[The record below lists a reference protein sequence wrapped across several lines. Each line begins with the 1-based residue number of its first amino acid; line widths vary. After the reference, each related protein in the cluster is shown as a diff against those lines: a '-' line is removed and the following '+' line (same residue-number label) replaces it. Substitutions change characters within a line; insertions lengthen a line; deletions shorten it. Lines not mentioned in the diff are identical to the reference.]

1 MNTGRTIFA
10 QIMDFIPKYEF
21 KKCVTKYK
29 GNHRARQFRCWDQF
43 CAMSF
48 AQFTYRENLRDIET
62 CLHAQPSKLYHMSI
76 RGHVTISNLA
86 RANEKRDW
94 RIYAELA
101 QILISKAQL
110 RYKDDPDFS
119 IELDELVYALD
130 STTIDLCLNLFPWAK
145 FRKKKGAIKLRTLLN
160 LRGSIPTFIEIT
172 PVLVHDIH
180 ILDILIV
187 QPGAFY
193 IMDRA
198 YLDFKRLFQINQQGA
213 YFVLRAKENLQFK
226 RLYSQKVDRN
236 TGLRCDQTIRLA
248 KENSCKNYLPKL
260 RRVKF
265 YDVTSQ
271 KYLVFLTN
279 NFEIPAL
286 VITELYRYR
295 WRIELF
301 FKWIKQHLKVKS
313 FLRNL

>member
-1 MNTGRTIFA
+1 LLEPMKKEIGVFTLNWLKSLS
-10 QIMDFIPKYEF
+10 QKPNSFI
-21 KKCVTKYK
+21 
-29 GNHRARQFRCWDQF
+29 
-43 CAMSF
+43 
-48 AQFTYRENLRDIET
+48 
-62 CLHAQPSKLYHMSI
+62 
-76 RGHVTISNLA
+76 
-86 RANEKRDW
+86 
-94 RIYAELA
+94 
-101 QILISKAQL
+101 
-110 RYKDDPDFS
+110 KDDPDFS

-130 STTIDLCLNLFPWAK
+130 STTIDLCLNLFSWAK

-160 LRGSIPTFIEIT
+160 LGGSIPTFVEIT
-172 PVLVHDIH
+172 PALVHDIH

-213 YFVLRAKENLQFK
+213 YFVFRAKENLQFK
-226 RLYSQKVDRN
+226 RLYLQKVDRN

-248 KENSCKNYLPKL
+248 KENSCKNYLQKL

-265 YDVTSQ
+265 YDVTSR

-301 FKWIKQHLKVKS
+301 FKWIKQHLKIKS
-313 FLRNL
+313 FFGTSENAVKTQVWIAISTYILVAIIKMHLKLDYSLYTILQILSISLLEKVPIYQLLTETKQSPMTNEMPNQLNLFDF